1 MLYVV
6 VVIMFISLCNQQSA
20 IEGLRVKTPPW
31 LIGFFFGVPFVS
43 KKNKGTFLFDIIRSN
58 ITYAV
63 NSHLADTVL
72 FLTPAQTE
80 VPAKLQTRTITDTK
94 LQSIHHFLGWMRSG
108 IMVNAFYFG
117 SRGPCRLEPGWGH
130 CVALFGKT
138 IYSHS
143 ASLDPRV

>member
-1 MLYVV
+1 
-6 VVIMFISLCNQQSA
+6 MFISLCNQQSA

-80 VPAKLQTRTITDTK
+80 VPAKLQTRTISNGQCI
-94 LQSIHHFLGWMRSG
+94 LLWILRS
-108 IMVNAFYFG
+108 
-117 SRGPCRLEPGWGH
+117 RLEPSWGH
-130 CVALFGKT
+130 CVTLFGKT
-138 IYSHS
+138 IYSVSMNPLISFWHQLCS
-143 ASLDPRV
+143 HQSDGTARKANKRSVSN